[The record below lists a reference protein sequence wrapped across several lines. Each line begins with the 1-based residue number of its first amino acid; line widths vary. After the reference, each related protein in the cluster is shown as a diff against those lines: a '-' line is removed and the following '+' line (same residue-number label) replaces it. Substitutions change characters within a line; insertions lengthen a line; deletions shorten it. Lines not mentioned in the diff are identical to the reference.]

1 MVVPKQCPAH
11 FLGGEREPIL
21 TISSREGEVPVS
33 QNKLK
38 KKTFKTPLEIIKMQA
53 VKLGAL
59 MEQEAFHPNSKMG
72 LRWDVLFMLE
82 PWA

>member
-1 MVVPKQCPAH
+1 MPGTL
-11 FLGGEREPIL
+11 FGGRERTDSYHLQQRRGGARKSEQI
-21 TISSREGEVPVS
+21 
-33 QNKLK
+33 KK

>member
-1 MVVPKQCPAH
+1 
-11 FLGGEREPIL
+11 
-21 TISSREGEVPVS
+21 
-33 QNKLK
+33 
-38 KKTFKTPLEIIKMQA
+38 MQA